1 LDDETLGGDM
11 ATIHRRNR
19 KLRRRTQA
27 SNVAVA
33 LDRLASRAHA
43 ANLQAIRRIDNVLR
57 EVAASER
64 RMGALRP

>member
-1 LDDETLGGDM
+1 M